1 MIYIREKYWGKE
13 KIIYTISVARA
24 TEIYYARFYC
34 DYLNSSGFRLV
45 DAATVHQL
53 AGQLVRPEQSVLLQF
68 ASIKQQEHELL
79 IERRSTARRRRGG
92 QRLAEREVIPSV
104 RTAVFLCLV
113 RIKVGRLLRTELLL
127 SLLHL
132 AAAIAVVIELHLLLA
147 ASITAH
153 LLLLRPLLWCSAAI
167 SLLLLLSATIAAL
180 HLLLSAAIAALLR
193 NDWSERLLLATTVT
207 VVHSDWCLLL
217 LLLSITSLASL
228 LAVASALL
236 LRTTELFLLLAA
248 SITAH
253 LLLLRPLLWCSA
265 AISALLLLL
274 STAIPASGSDRSD
287 LMVIVEL
294 RSSLAVAL
302 VATATRFGRLLSS
315 VPGTGFDYVRRGC
328 WEFGSLN
335 RSPSGISEKNG
346 KINWS

>member
-92 QRLAEREVIPSV
+92 QWLAEREVIPSV

-132 AAAIAVVIELHLLLA
+132 ATAIAVVIELHLLLA
-147 ASITAH
+147 SSITAH

-180 HLLLSAAIAALLR
+180 HLLLSTPIAALLR

-217 LLLSITSLASL
+217 LLLSITLASL
-228 LAVASALL
+228 LLSVASALL

-265 AISALLLLL
+265 ISALLLLL

-294 RSSLAVAL
+294 RSPLAVAL

-328 WEFGSLN
+328 WEFGSLD
-335 RSPSGISEKNG
+335 RSPSGISEKGG